1 MCVCVGIVVVASE
14 KITVFVRL
22 AFGQEWG
29 GCKRTVSGQCENGA
43 IAGIFQEHVSMA
55 TSGRREAQG

>member
-1 MCVCVGIVVVASE
+1 MVASE
-14 KITVFVRL
+14 KITVFLRL
-22 AFGQEWG
+22 AFTQEWG

-43 IAGIFQEHVSMA
+43 ITGIFQEKVSKA